1 MEPTTSH
8 SDKSPSPR
16 RHESPVATC
25 PLPEGEGRKRR
36 GPRKARLSRRT
47 EPGLLLKLA
56 GLVAAKAIGA
66 WMSTLDYRAAFYDR
80 SVDPVSGVGSPRI
93 YVFWHEYILFPLH
106 LRGHCHLAMLL
117 SQHRDADILARVGY
131 HLGFDCVRGSTYQGG
146 AKAIRAMFER
156 SRQQHLAITPDG
168 PRGPRRELAPGPV
181 YLASR
186 LGLPLVVMGF
196 GYDRPWRMTSWDRFA
211 VPRPY
216 SRARAVVGPAIHVPA
231 DLDRDGLE
239 TCRQRVE
246 RLMNCLTS
254 EAEAWAASGTHKRGE
269 MPVTRGFSPPPAPH
283 TTVSLPLPADMV
295 RPSRAA

>member
-1 MEPTTSH
+1 MEPITSH
-8 SDKSPSPR
+8 SDETTSPSP
-16 RHESPVATC
+16 
-25 PLPEGEGRKRR
+25 LPDGEARKRR
-36 GPRKARLSRRT
+36 GPRKARLSRHSK
-47 EPGLLLKLA
+47 PGFLIKLG
-56 GLVAAKAIGA
+56 GLAAAKGIGA

-80 SVDPVSGVGSPRI
+80 SVDPGAGIGGPRI
-93 YVFWHEYILFPLH
+93 YIFWHEYILFPLH
-106 LRGHCHLAMLL
+106 LRGHCHVSMLL

-131 HLGFDCVRGSTYQGG
+131 HLGFDCVRGSTYRGG
-146 AKAIRAMFER
+146 ATAIRAMFER

-196 GYDRPWRMTSWDRFA
+196 GYERPWRMTSWDRFA
-211 VPRPY
+211 VPRPH
-216 SRARAVVGPAIHVPA
+216 SRARAVIGPPVHVPA

-246 RLMNCLTS
+246 RLMNCLTT
-254 EAEAWAASGTHKRGE
+254 EAEAWAAAGTHKLGE
-269 MPVTRGFSPPPAPH
+269 MPATRQFGLPPEPCQPIRL
-283 TTVSLPLPADMV
+283 TLPDAAV